1 MKLNTRFL
9 KTSVIFSALL
19 SSSTALANQEGDIL
33 VRARLININP
43 DGDSEVLG
51 LDVEDGYSLDI
62 DFTYMVSRNFGIELL
77 LDTTST
83 HRITLGGNDVISTRV
98 LPPSLIAQYHFTPS
112 GKIRP
117 YVGAGI
123 NYTLFLD
130 EEGEGI
136 LDDAGIELDD
146 SVGYVLQA
154 GVDYD
159 ISNDWFFNVDI
170 KYIDIDTTAT
180 ITNSSALGVP
190 KATDEVDVNPTIL
203 GVGIGTRF

>member
-1 MKLNTRFL
+1 MKLNTHFL
-9 KTSVIFSALL
+9 KYSVIFSVLL
-19 SSSTALANQEGDIL
+19 SSSVALAHQAGDIL

-51 LDVEDGYSLDI
+51 LDVEDHYSLDI
-62 DFTYMVSRNFGIELL
+62 DFTYMVSSNFGIELL

-83 HRITLGGNDVISTRV
+83 HRITLGGNDVITTRV
-98 LPPSLIAQYHFTPS
+98 LPPSLIAQYHFTPN

-136 LDDAGIELDD
+136 LDGAGIELDD
-146 SVGYVLQA
+146 SVGYVVQA

-180 ITNSSALGVP
+180 ITNSILGP